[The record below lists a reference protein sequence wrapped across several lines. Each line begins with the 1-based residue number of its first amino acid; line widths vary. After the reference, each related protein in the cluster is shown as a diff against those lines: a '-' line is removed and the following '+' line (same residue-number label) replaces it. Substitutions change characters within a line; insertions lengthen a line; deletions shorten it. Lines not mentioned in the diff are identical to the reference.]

1 MTPAGK
7 GKKMRF
13 GRTLIASGVLLGTLA
28 AASPAFAS
36 GTPVAITATVNQT
49 ISMTGPPATLNL
61 AGDPGT
67 TSSGNVAYTVTTND
81 PNGYNVAVTPSAPYL
96 TGPGTNS
103 IPNSA
108 MGYVPNGGAQVN
120 FNNSTAISVNNKLT
134 ASAGAGD
141 PYTDSFKLAIPGNA
155 AAGAYTETFSYLA
168 VAH

>member
-1 MTPAGK
+1 
-7 GKKMRF
+7 MRF
-13 GRTLIASGVLLGTLA
+13 GKTLIASGVLLGTLA
-28 AASPAFAS
+28 AATPAFAS

-67 TSSGNVAYTVTTND
+67 NASGNVAYTITTND
-81 PNGYNVAVTPSAPYL
+81 PNGYNVTVTPSAPYL
-96 TGPGTNS
+96 AGPGTNS

-108 MGYVPNGGAQVN
+108 MGYLPNGGAQVQ
-120 FNNSTAISVNNKLT
+120 FNASAALTVNNKL
-134 ASAGAGD
+134 AQSAGAGD

-155 AAGAYTETFSYLA
+155 AAGAYAETFSFLA